1 MRSRGLGND
10 EMKWDSRVIGN
21 GIPVECGW
29 KNEEVGWEDCEA

>member
-1 MRSRGLGND
+1 MRKLVSNGGAWAR
-10 EMKWDSRVIGN
+10 ER